1 MGVVELRHEIGTRV
15 ERSPTT
21 ARCLPPG
28 IDPTALAALSA
39 PSTNWSGGP
48 TNWSGGT

>member
-1 MGVVELRHEIGTRV
+1 MGVVELRHEIGARV
-15 ERSPTT
+15 RALAAT
-21 ARCLPPG
+21 ARGLPAG